1 MRSLRGHG
9 RHLLLPEINLVAPP
23 PSPPSMM
30 EPLWGTRA
38 SPLWSGLWPCSC
50 VQQSLPLCGVNR
62 VSPHGPVSTRQ
73 ASLAVLIEPV
83 GRRLLPYTPWR
94 YCRSIRPKHWETCTR
109 VGTTWRFYM
118 SCVLRRTSRS
128 ERRRWPHSL
137 WVVRCPR
144 LWSRSAISGCV
155 SRTWRSR
162 RRCSSWML
170 PCHRPAFSATLL
182 RAVPSS
188 FRQHRSRLRRLSTS
202 CAGGNPL
209 LLPLRLQPL
218 SLLVALG
225 APLWPPPLPRRGSS
239 LPPCGVVEP
248 VTDRTPSPS
257 RPPPDPAASASARGP
272 ETGDPE
278 MEGTARREMVTA
290 PLPPPEEGRVENP
303 LFHFVFVPPLAQQPA
318 VPKTSIKEQFPQ
330 SLGLKRR
337 RVVYRASRD
346 HFLPPLSPG
355 RGGLPKST
363 PPAHL
368 WNRVKAVA
376 LKPPLQVVTR
386 KPGSCISS
394 HTRRNQVSVTL
405 HTQTPPPAITGQA
418 FTGPGPGPCVPHR
431 CPTTGTSV
439 APLVPLARSLGAWLA
454 LPSPSRWLLRTIRLG
469 YAIQF
474 ARRPPKFRGIRF
486 TSVKPADAPVLR
498 AEIAVLLAKDAIEP
512 VPPADMRSGLF
523 SPYFIVPKKGGG
535 LRPILD
541 LRVLN
546 RALHKLPFK
555 MLTQKRIF
563 GCVRPLD
570 WFAAIDLK
578 DAYFHVSIL
587 PRHRPFL
594 RFAFEGQAYQYKV
607 LPFGLSLSP
616 RVFTKVVEAA
626 LVPLREQGVRIL
638 NYLDDW
644 LILAQSR
651 KQLSAHR
658 DLVLKH
664 LSLLGLRVNWEKS
677 KLVPTQRISFL
688 GMEFDSVNQTARLT
702 QERAQS
708 VLNCFKTLS
717 GRTAVPLKLFQRLL
731 GHMAAAAVTVP
742 LGLLHMRALQ
752 STSALALWPNPEV
765 GVETRHLPGSDYTGL
780 PQDLQA
786 VVRSLV
792 PSGRSAPG
800 AGIQACCGIHRCLD
814 HRLGSHV
821 QRARSIRGLD
831 GSPTALAYQLPRVV
845 SSSPCPEPSQRAPS
859 AQGRSGPYG
868 QHCDRCVYQPARRSA
883 LPSHVAT
890 RPPPPPLESEAS
902 EVPSCHPHP
911 RSVQSGSR
919 RAVSSSTSRRVET
932 PSPGGSAD
940 LGTVRSCSG
949 RPVCIS
955 RNHPLPRVLL
965 PNRGNARHGC
975 TGTQLA
981 PGPAQICVPPSEPT
995 STDTVQDQGGRG
1007 AGLVSGSILAQQDLV
1022 PGTHAPR
1029 DSPSLANSSEEGSAF
1044 SETGHPMAPAP
1055 GPVETPRMV
1064 PGWDAEVL
1072 ADLPQEV
1079 ALTITSA
1086 RAPSTRRAYTLK
1098 WNLFVEWCSSHQED
1112 PRRCSIRAVLSFLQ
1126 QGLERR
1132 LSPSTLKVYVA
1143 AISAYHDP
1151 VEGKSVGK
1159 HNLVVRFLRGARRLN
1174 PPRPPS
1180 LPSWDLALVLRAL
1193 ITAPFEPLQSVELKF
1208 LSMKTLLLTALAS
1221 IKRVGDLQAFSV
1233 DDSCLQFGPADS
1245 SATLRPRPG
1254 YVPKVPTTPFRD
1266 QVVNLQALPPEEA
1279 DPALALLCPVRAL
1292 RQYTDR
1298 TQSFRT
1304 SEQLFVCYGGQQKG
1318 KAVSKQRM
1326 AHWIV
1331 DAITLAYEAQGVPC
1345 PLRLRAHS
1353 TRGVASSWAL
1363 ARGASLADICRAAG
1377 WATPN
1382 TFARFYSLRVEQ
1394 VSSCVLTSNG

>member
-1 MRSLRGHG
+1 M
-9 RHLLLPEINLVAPP
+9 V
-23 PSPPSMM
+23 

-155 SRTWRSR
+155 SLTWRSR
-162 RRCSSWML
+162 RRYSSWML
-170 PCHRPAFSATLL
+170 PCHRPAFSATLS

-218 SLLVALG
+218 SLLVAVG

-290 PLPPPEEGRVENP
+290 PLPPPEEGQVENP
-303 LFHFVFVPPLAQQPA
+303 LFRFVFVPPLAQQPA

-386 KPGSCISS
+386 KPGSCVSS

-439 APLVPLARSLGAWLA
+439 ALLVPLARSLGAWLA
-454 LPSPSRWLLRTIRLG
+454 LPSPSRWFLRTIRLG

-587 PRHRPFL
+587 PWHRPFL

-742 LGLLHMRALQ
+742 LGLLHMRPLQ
-752 STSALALWPNPEV
+752 HWLYGRIPRC
-765 GVETRHLPGSDYTGL
+765 VETRHLPGSDYTGL

-831 GSPTALAYQLPRVV
+831 GSPTALAYQLPRVA
-845 SSSPCPEPSQRAPS
+845 SSTPCPEPTQRVPS

-868 QHCDRCVYQPARRSA
+868 QHCDRCVYQPARRFA

-911 RSVQSGSR
+911 RSVQSGS
-919 RAVSSSTSRRVET
+919 TSRRVET

-940 LGTVRSCSG
+940 LWTVRSCSG

-1029 DSPSLANSSEEGSAF
+1029 DSPSLANSSKEGSAF

-1112 PRRCSIRAVLSFLQ
+1112 PRRCSIRTVLSFLQ

-1363 ARGASLADICRAAG
+1363 APGASLADICRAAG

-1382 TFARFYSLRVEQ
+1382 TFARFYSLRVEP

>member
-1 MRSLRGHG
+1 MVHVLHVGTWPSRSCAIDSAVSNMAESLCLCHDLAFVLAQNTASGGVRGDLRITVRASPSGGSHPSGTPQPAGVPLVRTGASAEWGTPPVSFGASPDDQMSVAASEGEPSLSGDDDSAALPPSGVVALSEPDPEMTAMLSRAAENVGLVWNPPPRPDPSRLYEWFLGGGVALVFSAPLRCHSFRKCMRSLQGHG

-23 PSPPSMM
+23 PSPPSMV

-62 VSPHGPVSTRQ
+62 VSPHGPVSTHQ

-109 VGTTWRFYM
+109 VGTTWRFYT

-128 ERRRWPHSL
+128 ERRRWLHSL

-155 SRTWRSR
+155 SLTWRSR
-162 RRCSSWML
+162 RRYSSWML
-170 PCHRPAFSATLL
+170 PCHRPAFSATLS

-188 FRQHRSRLRRLSTS
+188 FRQHRSRLRRSSTS

-218 SLLVALG
+218 SLLVAVG

-257 RPPPDPAASASARGP
+257 RPPPDQAASASARGP

-278 MEGTARREMVTA
+278 MERTARREMVTA

-303 LFHFVFVPPLAQQPA
+303 LFRFVFVPPLAQQPA

-346 HFLPPLSPG
+346 HFPPPLSPG

-368 WNRVKAVA
+368 WNRVRAVA

-386 KPGSCISS
+386 KPGSCVSS

-405 HTQTPPPAITGQA
+405 HTQTPPPAITG
-418 FTGPGPGPCVPHR
+418 PGPGPCVPHR

-439 APLVPLARSLGAWLA
+439 
-454 LPSPSRWLLRTIRLG
+454 
-469 YAIQF
+469 
-474 ARRPPKFRGIRF
+474 
-486 TSVKPADAPVLR
+486 
-498 AEIAVLLAKDAIEP
+498 
-512 VPPADMRSGLF
+512 
-523 SPYFIVPKKGGG
+523 
-535 LRPILD
+535 
-541 LRVLN
+541 
-546 RALHKLPFK
+546 
-555 MLTQKRIF
+555 
-563 GCVRPLD
+563 
-570 WFAAIDLK
+570 
-578 DAYFHVSIL
+578 
-587 PRHRPFL
+587 
-594 RFAFEGQAYQYKV
+594 
-607 LPFGLSLSP
+607 
-616 RVFTKVVEAA
+616 
-626 LVPLREQGVRIL
+626 
-638 NYLDDW
+638 
-644 LILAQSR
+644 
-651 KQLSAHR
+651 
-658 DLVLKH
+658 
-664 LSLLGLRVNWEKS
+664 
-677 KLVPTQRISFL
+677 
-688 GMEFDSVNQTARLT
+688 
-702 QERAQS
+702 
-708 VLNCFKTLS
+708 
-717 GRTAVPLKLFQRLL
+717 
-731 GHMAAAAVTVP
+731 
-742 LGLLHMRALQ
+742 
-752 STSALALWPNPEV
+752 
-765 GVETRHLPGSDYTGL
+765 
-780 PQDLQA
+780 
-786 VVRSLV
+786 
-792 PSGRSAPG
+792 
-800 AGIQACCGIHRCLD
+800 
-814 HRLGSHV
+814 
-821 QRARSIRGLD
+821 
-831 GSPTALAYQLPRVV
+831 
-845 SSSPCPEPSQRAPS
+845 
-859 AQGRSGPYG
+859 
-868 QHCDRCVYQPARRSA
+868 
-883 LPSHVAT
+883 
-890 RPPPPPLESEAS
+890 
-902 EVPSCHPHP
+902 HPHP

-919 RAVSSSTSRRVET
+919 RAVPSSTSRRVKT

-940 LGTVRSCSG
+940 LGTVRSCPG

-1086 RAPSTRRAYTLK
+1086 RAPSMRRAYTLK

-1382 TFARFYSLRVEQ
+1382 TFARFYSLRVEP

>member
-1 MRSLRGHG
+1 M
-9 RHLLLPEINLVAPP
+9 
-23 PSPPSMM
+23 
-30 EPLWGTRA
+30 
-38 SPLWSGLWPCSC
+38 
-50 VQQSLPLCGVNR
+50 
-62 VSPHGPVSTRQ
+62 
-73 ASLAVLIEPV
+73 
-83 GRRLLPYTPWR
+83 
-94 YCRSIRPKHWETCTR
+94 
-109 VGTTWRFYM
+109 
-118 SCVLRRTSRS
+118 
-128 ERRRWPHSL
+128 
-137 WVVRCPR
+137 
-144 LWSRSAISGCV
+144 
-155 SRTWRSR
+155 
-162 RRCSSWML
+162 
-170 PCHRPAFSATLL
+170 
-182 RAVPSS
+182 
-188 FRQHRSRLRRLSTS
+188 
-202 CAGGNPL
+202 
-209 LLPLRLQPL
+209 
-218 SLLVALG
+218 
-225 APLWPPPLPRRGSS
+225 
-239 LPPCGVVEP
+239 
-248 VTDRTPSPS
+248 
-257 RPPPDPAASASARGP
+257 
-272 ETGDPE
+272 
-278 MEGTARREMVTA
+278 
-290 PLPPPEEGRVENP
+290 ENP
-303 LFHFVFVPPLAQQPA
+303 LFRFVFVPPLAQQPA

-346 HFLPPLSPG
+346 HFPPPLSPG

-368 WNRVKAVA
+368 WNRVRAVA

-386 KPGSCISS
+386 KPGSCVSS

-498 AEIAVLLAKDAIEP
+498 AEIAVLLAKDVIEP

-555 MLTQKRIF
+555 MLMQKRIF

-651 KQLSAHR
+651 RQLSAQAPQPAGPSGQLGKEQTR
-658 DLVLKH
+658 ANAEDLFSRHGVRFGQPNSTPH
-664 LSLLGLRVNWEKS
+664 PGTCSVSAELLQDLIRQDGGSTE
-677 KLVPTQRISFL
+677 
-688 GMEFDSVNQTARLT
+688 
-702 QERAQS
+702 
-708 VLNCFKTLS
+708 TLS
-717 GRTAVPLKLFQRLL
+717 EAPGAYGCSRGDSSARSAPYETA
-731 GHMAAAAVTVP
+731 
-742 LGLLHMRALQ
+742 
-752 STSALALWPNPEV
+752 SALALWPNPEV

-786 VVRSLV
+786 VIRSLV

-800 AGIQACCGIHRCLD
+800 AGIQACCGIHRCLI

-831 GSPTALAYQLPRVV
+831 GSPTALAYQLPRAA
-845 SSSPCPEPSQRAPS
+845 SSTPCPEPSQRAPS

-868 QHCDRCVYQPARRSA
+868 QHCDRCVYQPARRFA

-919 RAVSSSTSRRVET
+919 RAVPSSTSRRVET

-940 LGTVRSCSG
+940 LGTVRSCPG

-955 RNHPLPRVLL
+955 RNHPLPRVRF
-965 PNRGNARHGC
+965 PNRGKARHGC

-995 STDTVQDQGGRG
+995 STDTV
-1007 AGLVSGSILAQQDLV
+1007 
-1022 PGTHAPR
+1022 
-1029 DSPSLANSSEEGSAF
+1029 
-1044 SETGHPMAPAP
+1044 
-1055 GPVETPRMV
+1055 
-1064 PGWDAEVL
+1064 
-1072 ADLPQEV
+1072 
-1079 ALTITSA
+1079 
-1086 RAPSTRRAYTLK
+1086 
-1098 WNLFVEWCSSHQED
+1098 
-1112 PRRCSIRAVLSFLQ
+1112 
-1126 QGLERR
+1126 
-1132 LSPSTLKVYVA
+1132 
-1143 AISAYHDP
+1143 
-1151 VEGKSVGK
+1151 
-1159 HNLVVRFLRGARRLN
+1159 
-1174 PPRPPS
+1174 
-1180 LPSWDLALVLRAL
+1180 
-1193 ITAPFEPLQSVELKF
+1193 
-1208 LSMKTLLLTALAS
+1208 
-1221 IKRVGDLQAFSV
+1221 
-1233 DDSCLQFGPADS
+1233 
-1245 SATLRPRPG
+1245 
-1254 YVPKVPTTPFRD
+1254 
-1266 QVVNLQALPPEEA
+1266 
-1279 DPALALLCPVRAL
+1279 
-1292 RQYTDR
+1292 
-1298 TQSFRT
+1298 
-1304 SEQLFVCYGGQQKG
+1304 
-1318 KAVSKQRM
+1318 
-1326 AHWIV
+1326 
-1331 DAITLAYEAQGVPC
+1331 
-1345 PLRLRAHS
+1345 
-1353 TRGVASSWAL
+1353 
-1363 ARGASLADICRAAG
+1363 
-1377 WATPN
+1377 
-1382 TFARFYSLRVEQ
+1382 
-1394 VSSCVLTSNG
+1394 

>member
-1 MRSLRGHG
+1 M
-9 RHLLLPEINLVAPP
+9 
-23 PSPPSMM
+23 
-30 EPLWGTRA
+30 
-38 SPLWSGLWPCSC
+38 
-50 VQQSLPLCGVNR
+50 
-62 VSPHGPVSTRQ
+62 
-73 ASLAVLIEPV
+73 
-83 GRRLLPYTPWR
+83 
-94 YCRSIRPKHWETCTR
+94 
-109 VGTTWRFYM
+109 
-118 SCVLRRTSRS
+118 
-128 ERRRWPHSL
+128 
-137 WVVRCPR
+137 
-144 LWSRSAISGCV
+144 
-155 SRTWRSR
+155 
-162 RRCSSWML
+162 
-170 PCHRPAFSATLL
+170 
-182 RAVPSS
+182 
-188 FRQHRSRLRRLSTS
+188 
-202 CAGGNPL
+202 
-209 LLPLRLQPL
+209 
-218 SLLVALG
+218 
-225 APLWPPPLPRRGSS
+225 
-239 LPPCGVVEP
+239 
-248 VTDRTPSPS
+248 
-257 RPPPDPAASASARGP
+257 
-272 ETGDPE
+272 
-278 MEGTARREMVTA
+278 
-290 PLPPPEEGRVENP
+290 
-303 LFHFVFVPPLAQQPA
+303 
-318 VPKTSIKEQFPQ
+318 
-330 SLGLKRR
+330 
-337 RVVYRASRD
+337 
-346 HFLPPLSPG
+346 
-355 RGGLPKST
+355 
-363 PPAHL
+363 
-368 WNRVKAVA
+368 
-376 LKPPLQVVTR
+376 
-386 KPGSCISS
+386 
-394 HTRRNQVSVTL
+394 SVTL

-454 LPSPSRWLLRTIRLG
+454 LPSPSRWLLRTIRFG
-469 YAIQF
+469 CAIQF

-658 DLVLKH
+658 VLKH

-742 LGLLHMRALQ
+742 LGLLHMRPLQHWLYGRIPRWAWKHGTYRVQITPACRKTFRPWSDPSFLRAGVPLEQVSRHAVVFTDASTTGWGATYNGHAVSGVWTGPQLHWHINCLELLAVRLALSRLRGRLQ
-752 STSALALWPNPEV
+752 RKDVLVRTDNTATVAYINRQGGLRSRRMSQLARHLLLWSQKHLRSLRAIHIPGVFNRAADELSRAPLPGEWRLHPQAVQLIWGRFGAAQVDLFASPETTHCQEFYSLTEATLGTDALAHSWP
-765 GVETRHLPGSDYTGL
+765 R
-780 PQDLQA
+780 
-786 VVRSLV
+786 
-792 PSGRSAPG
+792 
-800 AGIQACCGIHRCLD
+800 
-814 HRLGSHV
+814 
-821 QRARSIRGLD
+821 
-831 GSPTALAYQLPRVV
+831 
-845 SSSPCPEPSQRAPS
+845 
-859 AQGRSGPYG
+859 
-868 QHCDRCVYQPARRSA
+868 
-883 LPSHVAT
+883 
-890 RPPPPPLESEAS
+890 
-902 EVPSCHPHP
+902 
-911 RSVQSGSR
+911 
-919 RAVSSSTSRRVET
+919 
-932 PSPGGSAD
+932 
-940 LGTVRSCSG
+940 
-949 RPVCIS
+949 
-955 RNHPLPRVLL
+955 
-965 PNRGNARHGC
+965 
-975 TGTQLA
+975 
-981 PGPAQICVPPSEPT
+981 GPAQICVPPSEPT

-1072 ADLPQEV
+1072 ADLPREV

-1180 LPSWDLALVLRAL
+1180 LPSWDLALVLRTL

-1331 DAITLAYEAQGVPC
+1331 DVITLAYEAQGVPC

-1353 TRGVASSWAL
+1353 TRGVASSWLVAP
-1363 ARGASLADICRAAG
+1363 R
-1377 WATPN
+1377 
-1382 TFARFYSLRVEQ
+1382 
-1394 VSSCVLTSNG
+1394 